1 MKKTGE
7 VGTSGQA
14 GRRRA
19 LYRGGRWTL
28 CALALLIFPSGCI
41 WNRGG
46 VDKSLMTGRTDA
58 DAQANVVE
66 LYRVSYPDVL
76 GLSVAGRPEL
86 DGLYAIDVTGRID
99 LGTSGRPRV
108 QGHTSAESAELVAAS
123 LGCDPE
129 QVRVGVAEYKSQR
142 LYLFGQVTGQQR
154 AIPYQGQETVLD
166 VLQRVGGITKGAE
179 PEDVHV
185 VRPHIADGQRPEVF
199 HVNLADIVTK
209 HDHKTNLRVQP
220 DDQIFVGET
229 RQSRLEKCVPP
240 WLRPLY
246 HAICGT
252 VTKPKVSGEW

>member
-1 MKKTGE
+1 MGLGGCTW
-7 VGTSGQA
+7 S
-14 GRRRA
+14 
-19 LYRGGRWTL
+19 RG
-28 CALALLIFPSGCI
+28 S
-41 WNRGG
+41 
-46 VDKSLMTGRTDA
+46 VDKSLMTGRSDA
-58 DAQANVVE
+58 DAQTSVVE
-66 LYRVSYPDVL
+66 LYRVGYPDVL
-76 GLSVAGRPEL
+76 GLSVAGHPEL
-86 DGLYAIDVTGRID
+86 DGLYSIDVSGRID
-99 LGTSGRPRV
+99 LGTFGRPRV
-108 QGHTSAESAELVAAS
+108 QGHTSGESAELVAAAVR
-123 LGCDPE
+123 CDPE
-129 QVRVGVAEYKSQR
+129 QLRVSVAEYKSQR

-179 PEDVHV
+179 PGDVQV

-199 HVNLADIVTK
+199 HVNLADIVAK